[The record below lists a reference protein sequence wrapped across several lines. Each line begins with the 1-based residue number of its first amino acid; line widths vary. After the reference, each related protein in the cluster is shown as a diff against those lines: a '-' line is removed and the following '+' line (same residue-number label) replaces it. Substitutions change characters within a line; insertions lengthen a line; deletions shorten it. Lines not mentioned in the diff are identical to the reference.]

1 MENRESLK
9 QIPAFPILYSPFPVP
24 RSPSM
29 RIEQQPAYVLH
40 ARAYRETS
48 LLLECLTR
56 EHGRLGVVARGV
68 RGERSRLR
76 RAQLEPFQPLAL
88 GLLMRGEMATL
99 TAVETV
105 GAPQR
110 LTGDVAL
117 SGLYLNELVV
127 RMTGRQDPLPSL
139 FDAYA
144 VTLARLAAG
153 ESPGWSLRRF
163 ERDLLELTG
172 YGLQLLHE
180 ADTGEAIEPQ
190 AWYRYQ
196 VEQGA
201 VRCVAVSQRALRG
214 SDLLALAQERMP
226 DPRGLKALRDLMR
239 EVIRFHLGGGELRAW
254 RVLGMA
260 VSGRRDTTKS

>member
-1 MENRESLK
+1 
-9 QIPAFPILYSPFPVP
+9 
-24 RSPSM
+24 M

-88 GLLMRGEMATL
+88 GLLLRGEMATL
-99 TAVETV
+99 TAVEAV

-110 LTGDVAL
+110 LSGDVAL
-117 SGLYLNELVV
+117 AGLYLNELVV
-127 RMTGRQDPLPSL
+127 RLSGRQDPLPPL

-144 VTLARLAAG
+144 VTLSRLAAG

-163 ERDLLELTG
+163 ERDLLDATG

-180 ADTGEAIEPQ
+180 ADTGEAIDPEG
-190 AWYRYQ
+190 WYRYV

-201 VRCVAVSQRALRG
+201 VRCAAGSQHALRG
-214 SDLLALAQERMP
+214 GDLLALARDHMP
-226 DPRGLKALRDLMR
+226 ESGGLKSLRNLMR

-254 RVLGMA
+254 RVLSMA
-260 VSGRRDTTKS
+260 VSRRGDAPR